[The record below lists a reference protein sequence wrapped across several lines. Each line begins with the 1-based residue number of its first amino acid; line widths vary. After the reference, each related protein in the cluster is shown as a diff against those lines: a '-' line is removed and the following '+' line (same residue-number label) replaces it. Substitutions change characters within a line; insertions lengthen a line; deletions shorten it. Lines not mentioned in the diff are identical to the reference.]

1 MSAQATLSTSH
12 QLFGWLV
19 RRASRVFSSPRSR
32 VIVVGSDVRV
42 RLLVTELAAAGKEVS
57 LIKPVTSATAQSKAP
72 LGVSVIHSSRVGAVA
87 LDRAGAKAASCLLAA
102 TTDDAVNL
110 EVCCEA
116 RRRFRVPL
124 VIARTSH
131 LEGPANWARLNE
143 TGTVRITWAD
153 TVRAVLGETSPNA
166 NLSHLASI
174 SDQEQI
180 VDLEIESPVFVGR
193 KVTDLPLNDCEVL
206 ALTRRGN
213 AVFDFGAVEL
223 RMNDVV
229 TLVGPRTALGII
241 RESFASL

>member
-1 MSAQATLSTSH
+1 
-12 QLFGWLV
+12 
-19 RRASRVFSSPRSR
+19 
-32 VIVVGSDVRV
+32 
-42 RLLVTELAAAGKEVS
+42 
-57 LIKPVTSATAQSKAP
+57 
-72 LGVSVIHSSRVGAVA
+72 
-87 LDRAGAKAASCLLAA
+87 
-102 TTDDAVNL
+102 
-110 EVCCEA
+110 
-116 RRRFRVPL
+116 
-124 VIARTSH
+124 
-131 LEGPANWARLNE
+131 LNE

-213 AVFDFGAVEL
+213 SVFDFVSVEL